1 MGQLRERR
9 WQLAVLLFV
18 GTARA
23 DLPVHCLHAQIA
35 GNWIF
40 YLGRRSPDNSTDRVP
55 CGAHAPG
62 TKEDAMADPAS
73 VVGLDVTAY
82 ELSLEAPDV
91 ARDRAGNVGFWTMVY
106 DEGFEVRLG
115 GRVFFAFSR
124 FHTSRA
130 ARDNAPIAPKDT
142 AGYASECGR
151 TAPGWYHEPN
161 ASAWGCYRGVKAEA
175 AAADAQ
181 AAAASAFTPW

>member
-1 MGQLRERR
+1 MGQLRKWR

-55 CGAHAPG
+55 SCGAHAPG

-91 ARDRAGNVGFWTMVY
+91 ARDRA
-106 DEGFEVRLG
+106 
-115 GRVFFAFSR
+115 
-124 FHTSRA
+124 HTWDLDGHTCHSV
-130 ARDNAPIAPKDT
+130 
-142 AGYASECGR
+142 ASVTRHQTSSGSNGSDR
-151 TAPGWYHEPN
+151 
-161 ASAWGCYRGVKAEA
+161 
-175 AAADAQ
+175 
-181 AAAASAFTPW
+181 